1 MNPEL
6 QQRIQN
12 LLGDDS
18 DPSLMTTEMPGESQ
32 MGEYSSV
39 SVLPKGEGLVEGR
52 DYFKI
57 GGQFFWPWELESA
70 MGDMSDAKS
79 IGKFIESLPNKPTP
93 KELSSVR
100 GGVGGFASGGRVK
113 NPQMDLMPPIDKKD
127 LSREINS
134 LMAQPDRQTFDSP
147 DQLFEVDVFEGMSPG
162 QKTQT
167 IIKMTGISSPE
178 DLLKVEPYLPPAP
191 SGANIMDRLAML
203 PIDKIPM
210 IRDVVGSV
218 KGVIGAESLPEAMVS
233 ALPLYPPIAKARA
246 IEGVARTVLDKAEG
260 GEVSQEEMLMQA
272 MEGEAEAMAD
282 PNEALRSSIE
292 ELMMQASMTD
302 DPTERDQ
309 YLHLAEAAE
318 VGSQAPMADM
328 AVQLAQAGRGEDTA
342 LAHVRPGEVILPPEA
357 FEDPQFEEV
366 VEAKFKELN
375 IDPESMVV
383 GVGIASLNPIT
394 GLEEFGFFKKLAK
407 SVKKVVKK
415 VVKPL
420 AKVAQFIPG
429 PWQPIAAMA
438 NKAFTVY
445 DVAKGRASPLS
456 LLTMGKGVPGGG
468 KGIGS
473 LFGGAGAAAGAGAGQ
488 GLFGRIGEFVTKG
501 KDGVGLFGNLQKGI
515 GGLFTG
521 GGKDGVGNL
530 GRLGDFFGG
539 IGDATG
545 LTNYGGGMSVP
556 GFGGGQFPI
565 GEGETAEEAMNRIY
579 AQLPEG
585 SAERK
590 YIEEQM
596 QMIQAGVYTPEQ
608 VMADLNTNF
617 GGGAAGGSGGQG
629 GSFFGMKTPDFI
641 KQLGDPLGFGGASGL
656 RDAYG
661 GGAGGGGGFLG
672 GGMGGAGG
680 VALAGLLAKL
690 AYDEA
695 KNRKGVQLTPAIT
708 MSPYGGYQLAAMD
721 AERRGEAAPDPRE
734 FGMMPRGFLP
744 TLSGGR
750 APTEAQAELEKQKQG
765 MRYGGAVEPMY
776 FNEGGNVDTE
786 VFVRMNGDINGP
798 GTEVSDD
805 IPAML
810 SDGEFVMTGR
820 AVRGAGG
827 FDFDQDKDGIITL
840 IKNGEESRE
849 KGTELMY
856 KMMNL
861 FEEFAGAP
869 AKARAK
875 S

>member
-12 LLGDDS
+12 LLGDDN

-79 IGKFIESLPNKPTP
+79 IGNFIESLPNKPTP
-93 KELSSVR
+93 KELSAVR
-100 GGVGGFASGGRVK
+100 GGITNNEMEKFRA
-113 NPQMDLMPPIDKKD
+113 
-127 LSREINS
+127 
-134 LMAQPDRQTFDSP
+134 
-147 DQLFEVDVFEGMSPG
+147 
-162 QKTQT
+162 
-167 IIKMTGISSPE
+167 SSP
-178 DLLKVEPYLPPAP
+178 
-191 SGANIMDRLAML
+191 
-203 PIDKIPM
+203 
-210 IRDVVGSV
+210 
-218 KGVIGAESLPEAMVS
+218 
-233 ALPLYPPIAKARA
+233 ARFQ
-246 IEGVARTVLDKAEG
+246 EG

-282 PNEALRSSIE
+282 PNEALRSSID

-302 DPTERDQ
+302 DATERDQ

-328 AVQLAQAGRGEDTA
+328 AVQLAQAGRGEDSA

-357 FEDPQFEEV
+357 FEDPQFEEL

-407 SVKKVVKK
+407 GIKKVVKK
-415 VVKPL
+415 VVKPV
-420 AKVAQFIPG
+420 AKIAQFIPG
-429 PWQPIAAMA
+429 PIGAVAGVV

-445 DVAKGRASPLS
+445 DVAKGRASPLN

-468 KGIGS
+468 QGIGS
-473 LFGGAGAAAGAGAGQ
+473 LFGGAGSAAGAGQ

-501 KDGVGLFGNLQKGI
+501 QDGVGLFGNLQKGI

-521 GGKDGVGNL
+521 PGADNVGRF
-530 GRLGDFFGG
+530 GRVGDFFGG
-539 IGDATG
+539 IGDAIGVTDYAGMAAGQRDPYELVDEIFQAEDAGTG
-545 LTNYGGGMSVP
+545 VMSP
-556 GFGGGQFPI
+556 TQQLILDMQG
-565 GEGETAEEAMNRIY
+565 AEA
-579 AQLPEG
+579 
-585 SAERK
+585 
-590 YIEEQM
+590 
-596 QMIQAGVYTPEQ
+596 TPEEILKAIQ
-608 VMADLNTNF
+608 QQ
-617 GGGAAGGSGGQG
+617 QG

-641 KQLGDPLGFGGASGL
+641 KQLGDPFGFGGASGL

-661 GGAGGGGGFLG
+661 GGAGGAGGGGGFLG

-750 APTEAQAELEKQKQG
+750 APTEAQAELEQQKQG
-765 MRYGGAVEPMY
+765 MRNGGAVQPMY

-827 FDFDQDKDGIITL
+827 FDFDRDKDGIITL

>member
-12 LLGDDS
+12 LLGDES
-18 DPSLMTTEMPGESQ
+18 MPSLMTTDMPSESR

-39 SVLPKGEGLVEGR
+39 SVLPKGEGLVEGK

-57 GGQFFWPWELESA
+57 GGQFFWPWELEGA
-70 MGDMSDAKS
+70 MGDMSDGQS
-79 IGKFIESLPNKPTP
+79 IGRFIESLPSKPTP

-100 GGVGGFASGGRVK
+100 DFMAPARALSDITERVAPSFAASGGQGAMSDEEMQLFAGGFAK
-113 NPQMDLMPPIDKKD
+113 
-127 LSREINS
+127 
-134 LMAQPDRQTFDSP
+134 
-147 DQLFEVDVFEGMSPG
+147 
-162 QKTQT
+162 
-167 IIKMTGISSPE
+167 
-178 DLLKVEPYLPPAP
+178 
-191 SGANIMDRLAML
+191 
-203 PIDKIPM
+203 
-210 IRDVVGSV
+210 
-218 KGVIGAESLPEAMVS
+218 
-233 ALPLYPPIAKARA
+233 
-246 IEGVARTVLDKAEG
+246 G

-272 MEGEAEAMAD
+272 LAGEAEAQAD
-282 PNEALRSSIE
+282 PNEALRSSID
-292 ELMMQASMTD
+292 ELMMEASQTD
-302 DPTERDQ
+302 DTAERDK
-309 YLHLAEAAE
+309 YLQLAEAVE
-318 VGSQAPMADM
+318 VGSQAPMAEM
-328 AVQLAQAGRGEDTA
+328 AIQLAQAGRGEDTA

-357 FEDPQFEEV
+357 FEDPEFEEI
-366 VEAKFKELN
+366 VERKFRELDL
-375 IDPESMVV
+375 DPERMVV

-407 SVKKVVKK
+407 GVKKVVKK
-415 VVKPL
+415 VIKPI

-456 LLTMGKGVPGGG
+456 LLTMGKGVPGAAQG

-473 LFGGAGAAAGAGAGQ
+473 LFGGVK
-488 GLFGRIGEFVTKG
+488 EFVTKG
-501 KDGVGLFGNLQKGI
+501 QDGVGLFGNIGKGI

-521 GGKDGVGNL
+521 PGADKVGKF
-530 GRLGDFFGG
+530 GRLGDFLGS

-545 LTNYGGGMSVP
+545 LTDYAGM
-556 GFGGGQFPI
+556 
-565 GEGETAEEAMNRIY
+565 
-579 AQLPEG
+579 
-585 SAERK
+585 
-590 YIEEQM
+590 
-596 QMIQAGVYTPEQ
+596 
-608 VMADLNTNF
+608 
-617 GGGAAGGSGGQG
+617 AAGQYSTPGIAGPIEGQDAYDAVEQIFAQTAPGDETHRLILDMQAAGSSPEEILQTLQQSQG

-661 GGAGGGGGFLG
+661 GGAGGAGGGGGFLG

-680 VALAGLLAKL
+680 AAIAALLAKL
-690 AYDEA
+690 AYDET

-708 MSPYGGYQLAAMD
+708 MSPYGGYQLASMD
-721 AERRGEAAPDPRE
+721 AERRGEAPPDPRE
-734 FGMMPRGFLP
+734 FGMMPRDFMP
-744 TLSGGR
+744 VLSGGR
-750 APTEAQAELEKQKQG
+750 APTAAQAELEKQKTG
-765 MRYGGAVEPMY
+765 MRYGGAVQPMY
-776 FNEGGNVDTE
+776 FNSGGDVDAE
-786 VFVRMNGDINGP
+786 VFIRMNGEIDGE

-840 IKNGEESRE
+840 IKNGDESRE

-869 AKARAK
+869 ARARAK

>member
-1 MNPEL
+1 
-6 QQRIQN
+6 
-12 LLGDDS
+12 
-18 DPSLMTTEMPGESQ
+18 
-32 MGEYSSV
+32 
-39 SVLPKGEGLVEGR
+39 
-52 DYFKI
+52 
-57 GGQFFWPWELESA
+57 LESA

-79 IGKFIESLPNKPTP
+79 IGNFIESLPNKPTP
-93 KELSSVR
+93 KELSSIRDSMPPPKDLADISGRVAPLLSASS
-100 GGVGGFASGGRVK
+100 GLGAVPDKEMQKFIGGF
-113 NPQMDLMPPIDKKD
+113 
-127 LSREINS
+127 
-134 LMAQPDRQTFDSP
+134 
-147 DQLFEVDVFEGMSPG
+147 
-162 QKTQT
+162 
-167 IIKMTGISSPE
+167 
-178 DLLKVEPYLPPAP
+178 
-191 SGANIMDRLAML
+191 
-203 PIDKIPM
+203 
-210 IRDVVGSV
+210 
-218 KGVIGAESLPEAMVS
+218 
-233 ALPLYPPIAKARA
+233 
-246 IEGVARTVLDKAEG
+246 AEG

-282 PNEALRSSIE
+282 PNEALRSSID

-318 VGSQAPMADM
+318 VGSQAPLADM

-357 FEDPQFEEV
+357 FEDPQFEEL

-415 VVKPL
+415 VVKPI

-429 PWQPIAAMA
+429 PIGAIAGIA

-445 DVAKGRASPLS
+445 DVAKGRASPLD
-456 LLTMGKGVPGGG
+456 LLTMGRGVPGGG
-468 KGIGS
+468 QGIGS
-473 LFGGAGAAAGAGAGQ
+473 LFGGAGSAAGAGQ

-501 KDGVGLFGNLQKGI
+501 QDGVGLFGNLQKGI

-521 GGKDGVGNL
+521 PGADGRGSL

-545 LTNYGGGMSVP
+545 LTNYAGMTVP
-556 GFGGGQFPI
+556 GFAGGQFPI
-565 GEGETAEEAMNRIY
+565 GEGETAEQAMNRYYNELPDGSPEKQYIGE
-579 AQLPEG
+579 QLEMIR
-585 SAERK
+585 RK
-590 YIEEQM
+590 VI
-596 QMIQAGVYTPEQ
+596 TPEE
-608 VMADLNTNF
+608 VMASINTGF
-617 GGGAAGGSGGQG
+617 GGAGTAGGQG

-641 KQLGDPLGFGGASGL
+641 KQLGDPFGFGGASGL

-661 GGAGGGGGFLG
+661 GGAGGAGGGGGFLG

-708 MSPYGGYQLAAMD
+708 MSPYGGYQLASMD
-721 AERRGEAAPDPRE
+721 AERRGEAPPDPRE

-786 VFVRMNGDINGP
+786 VFVRMNGDIAGP

-827 FDFDQDKDGIITL
+827 FDFNQDKDGIITL

-856 KMMNL
+856 KMMDL

-869 AKARAK
+869 AKSRSK

>member
-79 IGKFIESLPNKPTP
+79 IGNFIESLPNKPTP

-100 GGVGGFASGGRVK
+100 GGITNEEMQKFRAS
-113 NPQMDLMPPIDKKD
+113 
-127 LSREINS
+127 
-134 LMAQPDRQTFDSP
+134 T
-147 DQLFEVDVFEGMSPG
+147 
-162 QKTQT
+162 
-167 IIKMTGISSPE
+167 
-178 DLLKVEPYLPPAP
+178 PA
-191 SGANIMDRLAML
+191 RFQ
-203 PIDKIPM
+203 
-210 IRDVVGSV
+210 
-218 KGVIGAESLPEAMVS
+218 
-233 ALPLYPPIAKARA
+233 
-246 IEGVARTVLDKAEG
+246 EG

-415 VVKPL
+415 VVKPV
-420 AKVAQFIPG
+420 AKIAQFIPG
-429 PWQPIAAMA
+429 PIGAVAGVV

-445 DVAKGRASPLS
+445 DVAKGRASPLN

-468 KGIGS
+468 QGIGS
-473 LFGGAGAAAGAGAGQ
+473 LFGGAGSAAGAGQ

-501 KDGVGLFGNLQKGI
+501 QDGVGLFGNLQKGI

-521 GGKDGVGNL
+521 PGADGRGSL

-545 LTNYGGGMSVP
+545 LTNYAGMTVP
-556 GFGGGQFPI
+556 GFAGGQIPI
-565 GEGETAEEAMNRIY
+565 GEGQDAYDTVEQIF
-579 AQLPEG
+579 AQTTPGDATHRFILD
-585 SAERK
+585 
-590 YIEEQM
+590 M
-596 QMIQAGVYTPEQ
+596 QTDGATPEQ
-608 VMADLNTNF
+608 ILQALQQQ
-617 GGGAAGGSGGQG
+617 QG

-641 KQLGDPLGFGGASGL
+641 KQLGDPFGFGGASGL

-661 GGAGGGGGFLG
+661 GGAGGGAGGGGGGGLGGFLG

-750 APTEAQAELEKQKQG
+750 APTEAQAELEQQKQG
-765 MRYGGAVEPMY
+765 MRNGGAVQPMY

-786 VFVRMNGDINGP
+786 VFIRMNGDIEGP

>member
-79 IGKFIESLPNKPTP
+79 IGNFIESLPNKPTP
-93 KELSSVR
+93 KELSAVR
-100 GGVGGFASGGRVK
+100 GGITNEEMQKFRAS
-113 NPQMDLMPPIDKKD
+113 
-127 LSREINS
+127 
-134 LMAQPDRQTFDSP
+134 T
-147 DQLFEVDVFEGMSPG
+147 
-162 QKTQT
+162 
-167 IIKMTGISSPE
+167 
-178 DLLKVEPYLPPAP
+178 PA
-191 SGANIMDRLAML
+191 RFQ
-203 PIDKIPM
+203 
-210 IRDVVGSV
+210 
-218 KGVIGAESLPEAMVS
+218 
-233 ALPLYPPIAKARA
+233 
-246 IEGVARTVLDKAEG
+246 EG
-260 GEVSQEEMLMQA
+260 GEVSREEMLMQA

-415 VVKPL
+415 VVKPI

-545 LTNYGGGMSVP
+545 LTNYAGMTVP
-556 GFGGGQFPI
+556 GFAGGQIPI
-565 GEGETAEEAMNRIY
+565 GEGQDAYDTVEQIF
-579 AQLPEG
+579 AQTTPGDATHRFILD
-585 SAERK
+585 
-590 YIEEQM
+590 M
-596 QMIQAGVYTPEQ
+596 QAGGATPEQ
-608 VMADLNTNF
+608 ILQALQQQ
-617 GGGAAGGSGGQG
+617 QG

-641 KQLGDPLGFGGASGL
+641 KKLGDPFGFGGASGL

-661 GGAGGGGGFLG
+661 GGAGGAGGFG

-708 MSPYGGYQLAAMD
+708 MSPYGGYQLASMD
-721 AERRGEAAPDPRE
+721 AEARGEEAPDPRE
-734 FGMMPRGFLP
+734 FGMMPRNFMP